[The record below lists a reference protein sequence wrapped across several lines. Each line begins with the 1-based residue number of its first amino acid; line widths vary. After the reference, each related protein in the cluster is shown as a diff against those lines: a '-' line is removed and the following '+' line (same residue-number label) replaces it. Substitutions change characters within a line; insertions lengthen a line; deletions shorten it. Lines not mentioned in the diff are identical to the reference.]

1 MKKRKK
7 MLKSIVFSCLLVPA
21 FIQKVEASQGS
32 VSSSEATTK
41 KGVTEIDLD
50 QLARIRS
57 ELNAELSAS
66 KIAENAQLQLGNHE
80 KQELQDLITNS
91 LQQEEAAKIAASSLE
106 RNYHLQTKAKDL
118 LGNSPQGCSTCR
130 DSDFLKEIKPEKL
143 KEKGKEQKL
152 LVFVSSSMSDESLR
166 ALFLQAQSMRVSL
179 VFRGL
184 IENSFQQTKAFF
196 ERAKINGEIDPTLFE
211 EYKIT
216 HVPTF
221 VLIEGDKHDSVQG
234 NISLEEALRTI
245 KEKGELKE
253 QAAQFLKR
261 NDK

>member
-1 MKKRKK
+1 
-7 MLKSIVFSCLLVPA
+7 MLKSIVFGCLLVPP
-21 FIQKVEASQGS
+21 FIQKVEANQGS
-32 VSSSEATTK
+32 VSSLEATTK

-57 ELNAELSAS
+57 DPDAELSAS
-66 KIAENAQLQLGNHE
+66 KIAKNVQIQLGDSE
-80 KQELQDLITNS
+80 KEEAKILVANS
-91 LQQEEAAKIAASSLE
+91 LKQEEAAKSAASSLE

-118 LGNSPQGCSTCR
+118 LGNSPQGCSACR
-130 DSDFLKEIKPEKL
+130 DNDFLKEIKPEKQPN
-143 KEKGKEQKL
+143 EKRKL
-152 LVFVSSSMSDESLR
+152 LVFVSSSMSDESLK
-166 ALFLQAQSMRVSL
+166 ALLLQAQSMRVSV

-196 ERAKINGEIDPTLFE
+196 ERVGINGEIDPTLFE

-245 KEKGELKE
+245 KEKGELKK
-253 QAAQFLKR
+253 QAAQLLKR
-261 NDK
+261 NND